1 MARGLTARGV
11 TCTEAQAVVRFRGKH
26 RDPTPPPPPPP
37 PLKMNV
43 RDRLYQTSPR
53 LDASNPTDIRGGTL
67 RVGCPPAGGARSRRD
82 GRQIGHWS

>member
-1 MARGLTARGV
+1 VRF
-11 TCTEAQAVVRFRGKH
+11 RFRGKH
-26 RDPTPPPPPPP
+26 RDPTPPPPPTP

-67 RVGCPPAGGARSRRD
+67 RVGRPPGGLAHVEMDVRLDIGAEGCGDRFKFRS
-82 GRQIGHWS
+82 